1 MKPGL
6 ERLFRPKTIAVVGGG
21 AWCAN
26 VIRKCREIG
35 FDGPI
40 WPVHPERAE
49 IEGEPAFR
57 DIMALP
63 DAPDATFVGV
73 NRRTTIDVVAALRE
87 KGAGGVVCF
96 AAGFSE
102 AKDEAADGP
111 ALQAQLLQAAGD
123 MSIIGPNCYG
133 FVNYLDGALLW
144 PDQHG
149 GARCERGVAIVT
161 QSSNIAINMTM
172 QKRGLPLAYVVT
184 AGNQAQTGFA
194 EIGEALL
201 ADPRVTTLGLHIEG
215 IGDLRAFEA
224 LAATARKLGKPIVAL
239 KVGRSDQA
247 QAATVSHTASVA
259 GSDSG
264 SRALFSRLGIGQVDT
279 ISDFMETL
287 KFFHVIGP
295 LASDRIASM
304 SCSGG
309 EASLMADLTLDS
321 GLTYP
326 PLNETQRVGLRAAL
340 GPMVKL
346 ANPLDYN
353 TYIWPRTDAMAAT
366 FTSMMD
372 PSLALGMV
380 VLDFPRTDRC
390 NASDWDNVI
399 EAVVQTRDASGVPM
413 AIVASLPENMPE
425 EIALRLTGRG
435 VAPMCGMAE
444 ALTAAS
450 VAAELGRDMPAALPV
465 LLPRPPRDVRLL
477 TEAVAKAALARQGMA
492 VPKNARAG
500 SPADAAKVADSIG
513 FPVVVKG
520 EGVAHKT
527 EAGAVVLNLG
537 TAGAVLQ
544 AADGMAAQNF
554 LIEEFV
560 TGTVA
565 ELLVGVVLDPAHG
578 YVLTLGAG
586 GVLTELIADTVSVL
600 IPASPEDIETALRR
614 LRLFPV
620 IAGYRGKAGA
630 DIAAIVRA
638 VMAVQA
644 YVEANHGRVE
654 EVEINPLLCGTERAV
669 AADALIRIGV
679 ADD

>member
-73 NRRTTIDVVAALRE
+73 NRRTTIEVVAALRE

-477 TEAVAKAALARQGMA
+477 NEAVAKAALARQGMA

-644 YVEANHGRVE
+644 YVDGQSWPRRRSRNQPASVWNGARRRRRCTDK
-654 EVEINPLLCGTERAV
+654 NWSSR
-669 AADALIRIGV
+669 
-679 ADD
+679 

>member
-73 NRRTTIDVVAALRE
+73 NRRTTIEVVAALRE

-477 TEAVAKAALARQGMA
+477 TEAVAKAALAGQGMA

>member
-1 MKPGL
+1 
-6 ERLFRPKTIAVVGGG
+6 
-21 AWCAN
+21 
-26 VIRKCREIG
+26 
-35 FDGPI
+35 
-40 WPVHPERAE
+40 
-49 IEGEPAFR
+49 
-57 DIMALP
+57 
-63 DAPDATFVGV
+63 
-73 NRRTTIDVVAALRE
+73 
-87 KGAGGVVCF
+87 
-96 AAGFSE
+96 
-102 AKDEAADGP
+102 
-111 ALQAQLLQAAGD
+111 
-123 MSIIGPNCYG
+123 
-133 FVNYLDGALLW
+133 
-144 PDQHG
+144 
-149 GARCERGVAIVT
+149 
-161 QSSNIAINMTM
+161 MTM

-372 PSLALGMV
+372 PSLALGIV

-450 VAAELGRDMPAALPV
+450 VAAELGREMLAALPV

-477 TEAVAKAALARQGMA
+477 TEAVAKAELARQGMA

-500 SPADAAKVADSIG
+500 SPADAAKAADSIG

-527 EAGAVVLNLG
+527 EAGAVLLNLG

-565 ELLVGVVLDPAHG
+565 ELLVGVVLDPAQG

-654 EVEINPLLCGTERAV
+654 EVEINPLLCGPERAV